1 MGVKFLAER
10 ILGSL
15 ALIGFEPTYFKLLT
29 DKLRVRRSPTAPR
42 RQNQHQFN
50 MRSDLQAKN
59 QTNIQTQ
66 SLLGLLK

>member
-1 MGVKFLAER
+1 MSVKFLAER

-15 ALIGFEPTYFKLLT
+15 ALIGFEPTIKLLT
-29 DKLRVRRSPTAPR
+29 DKLRVRRTPTAPR

-50 MRSDLQAKN
+50 VRSDLQGKN

-66 SLLGLLK
+66 LLLGLLK

>member
-1 MGVKFLAER
+1 
-10 ILGSL
+10 
-15 ALIGFEPTYFKLLT
+15 
-29 DKLRVRRSPTAPR
+29 
-42 RQNQHQFN
+42 